1 VNYTI
6 KFVRLKYLHLY
17 NNTPSIG
24 IVDAVPYFSYRSLL
38 ETVNT
43 GQWYIPMFL
52 QFFMNELKNFNNV
65 VIRKLGKLGHK
76 KLFSRLFLL
85 FINYNIIIVQVDILL
100 LKQKTLPVLD
110 LKGFFFHM
118 STLSYI

>member
-1 VNYTI
+1 
-6 KFVRLKYLHLY
+6 
-17 NNTPSIG
+17 
-24 IVDAVPYFSYRSLL
+24 
-38 ETVNT
+38 
-43 GQWYIPMFL
+43 MFL

-100 LKQKTLPVLD
+100 LKQKALPVLD